1 VWLDDL
7 DAILKRLVERDFIVS
22 REISAFA
29 GSSEY
34 IFAQNMLRDLIY
46 ETLLESRRQAY
57 HGRAARWIGEVAGD
71 RSAEYTPMIAEHYEQ
86 AGQQDKAAE
95 CLRKAGKRAL
105 AVCAFTDA
113 CRLLEHALS
122 LLPDAAHV
130 ERLDASLALADS
142 LVKLAEF
149 PAAQARLEDALHL
162 AQDLGDNA
170 ARTEA
175 LYQMSQIATHRGD
188 WEAAKSLLA
197 EALPLAREMGA
208 CVALAWT
215 LYGLADTYYRTGEL
229 EPAQACAEEALA
241 LGREMGNGAVE
252 RAALNRLATILWVA
266 YGPGSPEFERALHLL
281 EEMHEL
287 AQSARDRRMALTA
300 LVNLGAMQREIG
312 DHQASLG
319 YMSQALAQAR
329 EIGNTIGVIVASLNL
344 AIEYCLDLQPDR
356 ARPLT
361 IEALRLA
368 RQIGSETWLAAGL
381 VAIGAIRIAAGDQS
395 SGLAA
400 LGLARSHPAAGRDEL
415 KDVQY
420 VLDGLLGERSN
431 AAITQSGLETGE
443 GLDLDKVVDAFLE
456 QAGA

>member
-1 VWLDDL
+1 
-7 DAILKRLVERDFIVS
+7 
-22 REISAFA
+22 
-29 GSSEY
+29 
-34 IFAQNMLRDLIY
+34 
-46 ETLLESRRQAY
+46 
-57 HGRAARWIGEVAGD
+57 
-71 RSAEYTPMIAEHYEQ
+71 
-86 AGQQDKAAE
+86 
-95 CLRKAGKRAL
+95 
-105 AVCAFTDA
+105 
-113 CRLLEHALS
+113 
-122 LLPDAAHV
+122 
-130 ERLDASLALADS
+130 
-142 LVKLAEF
+142 
-149 PAAQARLEDALHL
+149 
-162 AQDLGDNA
+162 
-170 ARTEA
+170 
-175 LYQMSQIATHRGD
+175 MSQIATHRGD
-188 WEAAKSLLA
+188 WDAAKSLLA

-287 AQSARDRRMALTA
+287 AESARDRRMALTA

-344 AIEYCLDLQPDR
+344 AIEYCLDLQPER

-415 KDVQY
+415 KDVQD